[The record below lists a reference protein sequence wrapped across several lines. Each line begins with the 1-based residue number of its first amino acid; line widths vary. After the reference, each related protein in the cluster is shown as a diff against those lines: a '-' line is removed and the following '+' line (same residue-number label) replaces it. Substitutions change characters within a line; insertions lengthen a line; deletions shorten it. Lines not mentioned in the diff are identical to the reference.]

1 MVYFKKM
8 INKYLLKNICTYICG
23 DSITNRKFT
32 IVDGG
37 HLTLKNKIMKKIV
50 LTIAAAAFLFTA
62 NASNEVVVS
71 QNVIEMNAADEWD
84 DILNEYE
91 AYVNKYIACIKK
103 VKAGDMSAMADLA
116 TLMEKAEKISAKL
129 EKAEDEMSTTQAAR
143 YAKITAKLADAAK
156 NL

>member
-1 MVYFKKM
+1 
-8 INKYLLKNICTYICG
+8 
-23 DSITNRKFT
+23 
-32 IVDGG
+32 
-37 HLTLKNKIMKKIV
+37 MKKIV